1 MKKLSTK
8 DITIIGLLASL
19 TIILGL
25 TPLGSIPLGPF
36 MRATILHIP
45 TIIGAI
51 MCGPFVGGILGLI
64 FGIFSL
70 VQNLIA
76 PTVFSF
82 MFWNPLV
89 SVLPRMLIGIGTGYF
104 YIFLKKINFK
114 KTLIPFITGGIGS
127 IINTVGVLGMS
138 FILYGSK
145 TTQTGGENTAKLL
158 ITVASTNFPFELVL
172 TIFLVGFITIGLL
185 KSKKS
190 R

>member
-51 MCGPFVGGILGLI
+51 MCGPFVGGVLGLI
-64 FGIFSL
+64 FGLFSFS
-70 VQNLIA
+70 QNLIA

-82 MFWNPLV
+82 MFLNPLV
-89 SVLPRMLIGIGTGYF
+89 SVFPRILIGIGTGYF
-104 YIFLKKINFK
+104 YKFLNRVDFK
-114 KTLIPFITGGIGS
+114 KTLTPFLVGGLGS

-138 FILYGSK
+138 FLLYGGK
-145 TTQTGGENTAKLL
+145 TSNGQNTAKLL
-158 ITVASTNFPFELVL
+158 IGVAATNFPFELVL
-172 TIFLVGFITIGLL
+172 TIFVVGFISIGLL
-185 KSKKS
+185 KSRKS

>member
-64 FGIFSL
+64 FGVFSL
-70 VQNLIA
+70 CQNLIA

-89 SVLPRMLIGIGTGYF
+89 SVLPRFLIGVGTGYF
-104 YIFLKKINFK
+104 YIFLKKLKIKETF
-114 KTLIPFITGGIGS
+114 IPFLTGGIGA

-145 TTQTGGENTAKLL
+145 TTEAGGENIVKSL
-158 ITVASTNFPFELVL
+158 ILVASTNFPFELVL
-172 TIFLVGFITIGLL
+172 TIFVVGFISIGLF
-185 KSKKS
+185 KAKNS